1 MVLLYNYN
9 SKIALSVDILTNLI
23 QLPCICLTTIIIWLV
38 DVLAR
43 VTMTVPTSRNTFGIC
58 ETPADFDN
66 TQLKWFYPL
75 SFNADSDSTH
85 SKYMDAQSCT
95 SANTDAREDNNKQK
109 LALGHEL

>member
-43 VTMTVPTSRNTFGIC
+43 VTMTVPTSRNSV
-58 ETPADFDN
+58 DS
-66 TQLKWFYPL
+66 LL
-75 SFNADSDSTH
+75 STAAS
-85 SKYMDAQSCT
+85 QSATVTCT
-95 SANTDAREDNNKQK
+95 VATD
-109 LALGHEL
+109 